1 MSLSDSVVSSL
12 VPDMVYSAR
21 GFVLPLKV
29 GNDLVTENEDMATR
43 LNGFFTSVF
52 TTESPGWWF
61 VDWLLKK
68 SFLYQILAQHQDQT
82 KWIPGP

>member
-12 VPDMVYSAR
+12 VHDMVYSAR

-29 GNDLVTENEDMATR
+29 GNDLVTENEDMAKR

-52 TTESPGWWF
+52 TTESPG
-61 VDWLLKK
+61 
-68 SFLYQILAQHQDQT
+68 
-82 KWIPGP
+82 